1 MYKNRATV
9 LRPNTNLETALSFDT
24 PPWQKAMAHR
34 VSSIRLPMDYHLAS
48 AAEVAQ
54 ELKSAP
60 TGLDEATARQRL
72 TEHGPN
78 VLADAKKETVWQ
90 LLLHQLADV
99 MILVLLV
106 AAGVA
111 GVVGEWKSV
120 YVILAIVVL
129 NAVIGFVQE
138 YRADQAM
145 EALQKMAATQAQVLR
160 NGRAV
165 EIAAADLVPGDVAV
179 LEAGDVIPADVRF
192 LETHALKADES
203 SLTGESANVEKTS
216 DALPAGDF
224 PLGDRLNMGYK
235 GTFVT
240 NGRATAYVVATG
252 MGTELGKIAKLIQ
265 TDETVTPLQKRLATL
280 GKYLSA
286 AALGTGALFFGVG
299 WLRGEPLG
307 SLLLVSISLAIAALP
322 EALPA
327 LVTVS
332 LALGAKRL
340 MKDQALIRKLPAVET
355 LGSVTYI
362 CTDKTGTLTLN
373 QMTVEDT
380 YAAPTFALPV
390 LANGTG
396 LLAAMAL
403 NNDVTQDPAGHWL
416 GDSTEVALVQ
426 YAAGKDHA
434 RAALES
440 RFPRVGELPFD
451 SERKCMTT
459 LHQTDQGVLCITK
472 GALSAL
478 FAQLEAGQQAD
489 IPELRRRVDELAAK
503 GFRVLGY
510 AAKLLPELP
519 AEVTP
524 AAVETGLRFIGFA
537 GLIDPPRAEARQ
549 AVAECKAA
557 GIIAVMI
564 TGDHPLTAK
573 AIAEQLGIL
582 SQPEELVLTGPE
594 LAKLDEPAFA
604 AVVERVRVYARV
616 DPAQKLRIISAL
628 QARHQFVA
636 MTGDG
641 VNDAPA
647 LKNAD
652 IGVAMGISG
661 TEVAK
666 EAAALILLDDN
677 FATIVHAVRHGRR
690 IFDNI
695 LKFIRYILAGSA
707 GEISALFLAPLLG
720 LPVPLLAIHI
730 LWINLITDGLPGLAL
745 AYEPSEARSMQRP
758 PIDPRQTIFA
768 NGLGWFI
775 VLVGLLVGGLTIA
788 TEAWALR
795 RGIAHWQT
803 MAFTVLCFSQ
813 LGLALAVRSRR
824 ESLFSIGLL
833 SNKPLLGAVALTA
846 ALHLLI
852 VYTPFFNNVFST
864 QPLTWAELGITVA
877 VASGVFWAVE
887 LQKLISRRRG
897 RVGALD
903 VK

>member
-1 MYKNRATV
+1 
-9 LRPNTNLETALSFDT
+9 
-24 PPWQKAMAHR
+24 
-34 VSSIRLPMDYHLAS
+34 MDYHIAS
-48 AAEVAQ
+48 ITDVEQALQATPA
-54 ELKSAP
+54 
-60 TGLDEATARQRL
+60 GLDAATSRKRL
-72 TEHGPN
+72 VEYGPN
-78 VLADAKKETVWQ
+78 VLADGKKKSVWQ

-106 AAGVA
+106 AAVVS
-111 GVVGEWKSV
+111 GVVGEWKSA
-120 YVILAIVVL
+120 YVIVAIVVL
-129 NAVIGFVQE
+129 NALIGFVQE
-138 YRADQAM
+138 YRADKAM
-145 EALQKMAATQAQVLR
+145 AALQKMAANQAQVLR
-160 NGRAV
+160 NGQAV
-165 EIAAADLVPGDVAV
+165 EIAAADLVPGDVVV

-192 LETHALKADES
+192 IETHVLKVDES
-203 SLTGESANVEKTS
+203 SLTGESANVEKNP
-216 DALPAGDF
+216 DPLPAGEQ

-252 MGTELGKIAKLIQ
+252 MGTELGNIAKLIQ

-286 AALGTGALFFGVG
+286 AALVIGALFFGVG

-307 SLLLVSISLAIAALP
+307 NLLLVSISLAIAALP

-340 MKDQALIRKLPAVET
+340 IKDQALIRKLPAVET
-355 LGSVTYI
+355 LGSVTFI

-373 QMTVEDT
+373 KMTVEEVFT
-380 YAAPTFALPV
+380 SPTFALPV
-390 LANGTG
+390 LENGTG

-403 NNDVTQDPAGHWL
+403 NNDVTRDPTGNWL

-426 YAAGKDHA
+426 YAVGKDHA

-440 RFPRVGELPFD
+440 RFPRIGELPFD

-459 LHQTDQGVLCITK
+459 LHQTDQGVLCLTK
-472 GALSAL
+472 GAMGAL
-478 FAQLEAGQQAD
+478 FAQLEAGQQAE
-489 IPELRRRVDELAAK
+489 IPELRRRVDAQAAR

-510 AAKLLPELP
+510 AAKLLPTMP

-524 AAVETGLRFIGFA
+524 ATVESGLGFIGFA
-537 GLIDPPRAEARQ
+537 SLVDPPRAEARQ

-564 TGDHPLTAK
+564 TGDHPLTAT
-573 AIAEQLGIL
+573 AIAQQLGIL
-582 SQPEELVLTGPE
+582 SEPDELVLTGPE
-594 LAKLDEPAFA
+594 LTALDEPAFA
-604 AVVERVRVYARV
+604 AVVEKVRVYARV
-616 DPAQKLRIISAL
+616 NPAQKLRIISAL

-652 IGVAMGISG
+652 IGVAMGING

-666 EAAALILLDDN
+666 EAAAMILLDDN
-677 FATIVHAVRHGRR
+677 FATIVQAVRHGRR

-695 LKFIRYILAGSA
+695 LKFIRYILAGSV
-707 GEISALFLAPLLG
+707 GEICALFFAPLFG

-730 LWINLITDGLPGLAL
+730 LWINLVTDGLPGLAL
-745 AYEPSEARSMQRP
+745 AYEPSEPQSMQRP

-775 VLVGLLVGGLTIA
+775 ILVGLLVGGLTIG

-795 RGIAHWQT
+795 SGIAHWQT

-813 LGLALAVRSRR
+813 LGLALAIRSRR
-824 ESLFSIGLL
+824 ESLFRIGLL
-833 SNKPLLGAVALTA
+833 SNKPLLGAVVFTV
-846 ALHLLI
+846 ALHLMI
-852 VYTPFFNNVFST
+852 VYIPFFNDLFST
-864 QPLTWAELGITVA
+864 QPLTWLELGITVA
-877 VASGVFWAVE
+877 VSSVVFWAVE
-887 LQKLISRRRG
+887 LQKLVSRQRG
-897 RVGALD
+897 PQVVRLPATAVAIAPL
-903 VK
+903 VAAAA

>member
-1 MYKNRATV
+1 MTH
-9 LRPNTNLETALSFDT
+9 
-24 PPWQKAMAHR
+24 W
-34 VSSIRLPMDYHLAS
+34 VSTIRYPMDYHVAS
-48 AAEVAQ
+48 VADVAQ
-54 ELKSAP
+54 ELTSTPA
-60 TGLDEATARQRL
+60 GLDAATSQQRL
-72 TEHGPN
+72 AEHGPN
-78 VLADAKKETVWQ
+78 VLADAKKKTVWQ

-99 MILVLLV
+99 MILVLLA
-106 AAGVA
+106 AAGVSGA
-111 GVVGEWKSV
+111 VGEWKSV

-129 NAVIGFVQE
+129 NALIGFVQE
-138 YRADQAM
+138 YRADKAM
-145 EALQKMAATQAQVLR
+145 EALQKMASSQAQVLR
-160 NGRAV
+160 EGKTV

-192 LETHALKADES
+192 LETHALKVDES
-203 SLTGESANVEKTS
+203 SLTGESANVEKTP
-216 DALPAGDF
+216 DPLPAGEH

-252 MGTELGKIAKLIQ
+252 MKTELGRIAELIQ
-265 TDETVTPLQKRLATL
+265 TEETVTPLQKRLGTL

-286 AALGTGALFFGVG
+286 AALVVGALFFGVG

-307 SLLLVSISLAIAALP
+307 NLLLVSISLAIAALP

-340 MKDQALIRKLPAVET
+340 IKDQALIRKLPAVET

-373 QMTVEDT
+373 KMTVEET
-380 YAAPTFALPV
+380 FSSPAFALPV
-390 LANGTG
+390 LEHGTG
-396 LLAAMAL
+396 LLTAMAL
-403 NNDVTQDPAGHWL
+403 NNDVTQDPAGNWL

-434 RAALES
+434 RAALEG

-451 SERKCMTT
+451 SQRKCMTT
-459 LHQTDQGVLCITK
+459 LHQTDQGVLCLTK
-472 GALSAL
+472 GAVGVLL
-478 FAQLEAGQQAD
+478 DQLGANQQAE
-489 IPELRRRVDELAAK
+489 IPELRRQVDALAAK
-503 GFRVLGY
+503 GLRVLGY
-510 AAKLLPELP
+510 AAKLLPALP
-519 AEVTP
+519 AEITP
-524 AAVETGLRFIGFA
+524 ATVETGLSFIGFA
-537 GLIDPPRAEARQ
+537 GLIDPPREEARQ

-573 AIAEQLGIL
+573 AIAEHLGIF
-582 SQPEELVLTGPE
+582 SKPDELVLTGPE
-594 LAKLDEPAFA
+594 LTKLDEPAFA
-604 AVVERVRVYARV
+604 AVVEKVRVYARV

-652 IGVAMGISG
+652 IGVAMGING

-666 EAAALILLDDN
+666 EAAAMILLDDN
-677 FATIVHAVRHGRR
+677 FATIVQAVRHGRR

-707 GEISALFLAPLLG
+707 GEITALFFAPLFG

-745 AYEPSEARSMQRP
+745 AYEPSEAGSMQRP
-758 PIDPRQTIFA
+758 PINPRQTIFA

-775 VLVGLLVGGLTIA
+775 VLVGALVGGLTIGM
-788 TEAWALR
+788 EAWALR

-813 LGLALAVRSRR
+813 LGLALAIRSRR
-824 ESLFSIGLL
+824 ESIFSIGLL
-833 SNKPLLGAVALTA
+833 SNKPLLGAVVLTV

-852 VYTPFFNNVFST
+852 VYTPFFNNLFST
-864 QPLTWAELGITVA
+864 HPLTWAELGIAVA
-877 VASGVFWAVE
+877 VSSLAFWAVE
-887 LQKLISRRRG
+887 LQKLISRLRG
-897 RVGALD
+897 QPAVPALVATAAGGLPVVAGA
-903 VK
+903 

>member
-1 MYKNRATV
+1 
-9 LRPNTNLETALSFDT
+9 
-24 PPWQKAMAHR
+24 
-34 VSSIRLPMDYHLAS
+34 MDYHVVS
-48 AAEVAQ
+48 VGEVARS
-54 ELKSAP
+54 LHTTP
-60 TGLDEATARQRL
+60 VGLDAATARQRL
-72 TEHGPN
+72 AEHGPN
-78 VLADAKKETVWQ
+78 ALADTKQKTVWQ

-106 AAGVA
+106 AAGVSVA
-111 GVVGEWKSV
+111 VGEWKSA
-120 YVILAIVVL
+120 YVILAIVLL

-138 YRADQAM
+138 YRADKAM
-145 EALQKMAATQAQVLR
+145 EALQKMAANQAQVLR
-160 NGRAV
+160 NGQTI

-192 LETHALKADES
+192 LETHALKVDES
-203 SLTGESANVEKTS
+203 SLTGESTNVEKS
-216 DALPAGDF
+216 PDALPASEY
-224 PLGDRLNMGYK
+224 PLGDRSNMGYK

-240 NGRATAYVVATG
+240 NGRALAYVVATG
-252 MGTELGKIAKLIQ
+252 MKTELGKIAELIQ
-265 TDETVTPLQKRLATL
+265 IEETVTPLQKRLATL

-286 AALGTGALFFGVG
+286 VALAVGALFFGIG

-307 SLLLVSISLAIAALP
+307 NLLLVSISLAIAALP

-340 MKDQALIRKLPAVET
+340 IKDHALIRKLPAVET

-380 YAAPTFALPV
+380 YASPAFALPV
-390 LANGTG
+390 LENETG
-396 LLAAMAL
+396 LLTAMAL
-403 NNDVTQDPAGHWL
+403 NNDVTPDPAGNWL

-426 YAAGKDHA
+426 YAAAKGHA

-451 SERKCMTT
+451 SQRKCMTT
-459 LHQTDQGVLCITK
+459 LHQTDQGVLCLTK

-478 FAQLEAGQQAD
+478 FGQLDAGQQAD
-489 IPELRRRVDELAAK
+489 IPELRRRVDALAAK

-510 AAKLLPELP
+510 AAKLLPTLP
-519 AEVTP
+519 AEITP
-524 AAVETGLRFIGFA
+524 ATVESGLRFIGFA

-573 AIAEQLGIL
+573 AIANQLGIL
-582 SQPEELVLTGPE
+582 SAPDELVLTGPE
-594 LAKLDEPAFA
+594 LTTLTEPAFA
-604 AVVERVRVYARV
+604 AIVEKVRVYARV

-652 IGVAMGISG
+652 IGVAMGING

-677 FATIVHAVRHGRR
+677 FATIVQAVRHGRR

-707 GEISALFLAPLLG
+707 GEIVSLFFAPIFG

-730 LWINLITDGLPGLAL
+730 LWVNLITDGLPGLAL
-745 AYEPSEARSMQRP
+745 AYEPSEAGSMQRP

-775 VLVGLLVGGLTIA
+775 VLVGALVGGLTIGM
-788 TEAWALR
+788 EAWALR
-795 RGIAHWQT
+795 SGIAHWQT

-813 LGLALAVRSRR
+813 LGLALAIRSRR

-833 SNKPLLGAVALTA
+833 SNKPLLGAVVLTVALQ
-846 ALHLLI
+846 LLI
-852 VYTPFFNNVFST
+852 VYTPFFNTLFST
-864 QPLTWAELGITVA
+864 QPLSWAELGITVA
-877 VASGVFWAVE
+877 VSSLAFWAVE
-887 LQKLISRRRG
+887 LQKLIG
-897 RVGALD
+897 RQQGPPVVRPLLATVAGALP
-903 VK
+903 VVAAA

>member
-1 MYKNRATV
+1 
-9 LRPNTNLETALSFDT
+9 
-24 PPWQKAMAHR
+24 
-34 VSSIRLPMDYHLAS
+34 MDYHLAPV
-48 AAEVAQ
+48 ADVAQ
-54 ELKSAP
+54 ELHSTPA
-60 TGLDEATARQRL
+60 GLDAAAAEQRL
-72 TEHGPN
+72 AEHGPN
-78 VLADAKKETVWQ
+78 LLADSKKKTVWQ

-99 MILVLLV
+99 MILVLLT
-106 AAGVA
+106 AAGVS
-111 GVVGEWKSV
+111 VLVGEWKSAC
-120 YVILAIVVL
+120 VILAIVLL

-138 YRADQAM
+138 YRADEAM
-145 EALQKMAATQAQVLR
+145 AALQKMAATQAQVLR
-160 NGRAV
+160 NGQTV

-192 LETHALKADES
+192 LETHALKVDES
-203 SLTGESANVEKTS
+203 SLTGESTNVEKTP
-216 DALPAGDF
+216 DALPAGEH
-224 PLGDRLNMGYK
+224 PLGDRRNMGYK

-252 MGTELGKIAKLIQ
+252 MRTELGKIAGLIQ
-265 TDETVTPLQKRLATL
+265 TEETVTPLQKRLATL

-286 AALGTGALFFGVG
+286 AALVVGALFFGMG

-340 MKDQALIRKLPAVET
+340 IKDQALIRKLPAVET

-373 QMTVEDT
+373 KMTVEEV
-380 YAAPTFALPV
+380 YSSSAFALPG
-390 LANGTG
+390 LENGAG
-396 LLAAMAL
+396 LLTAMAL
-403 NNDVTQDPAGHWL
+403 NNDVTQDPEGHWL

-426 YAAGKDHA
+426 YATDNDHA
-434 RAALES
+434 RATLES
-440 RFPRVGELPFD
+440 QFPRIGELPFD

-459 LHQTDQGVLCITK
+459 LHQTPLGVLCLTK
-472 GALSAL
+472 GAMVAL
-478 FAQLEAGQQAD
+478 VDQLGADQQAA
-489 IPELRRRVDELAAK
+489 IPELRRRVDELAAR
-503 GFRVLGY
+503 GYRVLGY
-510 AAKLLPELP
+510 AARLLPTLP

-524 AAVETGLRFIGFA
+524 ATVETGLSFIGFA
-537 GLIDPPRAEARQ
+537 GLIDPPREEARQ

-557 GIIAVMI
+557 GIIPVMI

-573 AIAEQLGIL
+573 AIAEHLGIL
-582 SQPEELVLTGPE
+582 SKPDELVLTGPE
-594 LAKLDEPAFA
+594 LTALGEPAFA
-604 AVVERVRVYARV
+604 ALVEKVRVYARV
-616 DPAQKLRIISAL
+616 DPAQKLRIIRAL

-652 IGVAMGISG
+652 IGVAMGING

-707 GEISALFLAPLLG
+707 GEIMALFFAPLLG

-730 LWINLITDGLPGLAL
+730 LWVNLITDGLPGLAL
-745 AYEPSEARSMQRP
+745 AYEPSEAGSMQRP
-758 PIDPRQTIFA
+758 PTDPRQTIFA

-775 VLVGLLVGGLTIA
+775 VLVGALIGGLTIGM
-788 TEAWALR
+788 EAWALR
-795 RGIAHWQT
+795 QGIAHWQT
-803 MAFTVLCFSQ
+803 MAFTVLCFCQ
-813 LGLALAVRSRR
+813 LGLALAIRSRR
-824 ESLFSIGLL
+824 ESFFSIGLL
-833 SNKPLLGAVALTA
+833 TNKPMLGAVGLTV
-846 ALHLLI
+846 ALHLMI
-852 VYTPFFNNVFST
+852 VYVPFFNGIFST
-864 QPLTWAELGITVA
+864 YPLTWAELGLTVA
-877 VASGVFWAVE
+877 VSSLAFWAVE

-897 RVGALD
+897 QPLVQLPMLTAVPALPALTA
-903 VK
+903 